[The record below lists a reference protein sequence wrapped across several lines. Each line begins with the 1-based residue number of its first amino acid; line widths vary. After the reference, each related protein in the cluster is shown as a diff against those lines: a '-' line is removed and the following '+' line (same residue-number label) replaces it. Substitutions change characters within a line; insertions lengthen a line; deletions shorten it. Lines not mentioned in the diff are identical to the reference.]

1 MLFDLLILIL
11 LGATIYIYV
20 NKYCVDVN
28 ASVCTSSFIGS
39 FMNVVKYLGSILL
52 KVVYSTID
60 IVKQNPY
67 PQPDIKKEN
76 KK

>member
-11 LGATIYIYV
+11 LGAIIYIYV

-28 ASVCTSSFIGS
+28 ASVCTSNFIGS
-39 FMNVVKYLGSILL
+39 FMHVVKYLGSILL
-52 KVVYSTID
+52 KIIYSAID
-60 IVKQNPY
+60 IVRKNPY
-67 PQPDIKKEN
+67 PEPQIKKEE